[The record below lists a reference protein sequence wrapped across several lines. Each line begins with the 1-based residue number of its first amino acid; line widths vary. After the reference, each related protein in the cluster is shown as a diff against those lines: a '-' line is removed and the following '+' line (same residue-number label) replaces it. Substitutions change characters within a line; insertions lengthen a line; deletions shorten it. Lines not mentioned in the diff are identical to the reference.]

1 MIPLTCPRC
10 AEPVPAG
17 ARLCIVCGAF
27 VGQSTAHAPARAA
40 SATGPTIR
48 LERSDAPRRALSPR
62 DGIPLV
68 GLLFGMLFLIGFA
81 QILANHGLDM
91 FGPWPV
97 GLLVGGA
104 LLAEQAWVNGNVWGG
119 LRGMLL
125 WGGLTGLL
133 ALGRAFPWALLLI
146 PIWLMLWLHAH
157 SRRP

>member
-10 AEPVPAG
+10 AELVPAG
-17 ARLCIVCGAF
+17 ARFCIVCGAL
-27 VGQSTAHAPARAA
+27 VGQSTAHAPPQAA
-40 SATGPTIR
+40 SATGPTVR
-48 LERSDAPRRALSPR
+48 LEHSGAPRSRLGWRAC
-62 DGIPLV
+62 IPLV